1 MAGLG
6 PFEPSPRVAVAVS
19 GGADSLALALLA
31 QDWARAQGG
40 SVLALVVDHGLRAA
54 SAAEARLAIARLA
67 SRGIAARLLAV
78 SDLPRGSALAARAR
92 TARYR
97 ALTAAC
103 AEAGILHLLLGH
115 HAADQ
120 AETVLIRDLG
130 GSGPDGLA
138 GMAAL
143 VEMPSLRL
151 LRPLLGVPPGRL
163 RAGLRAAGMA
173 WTEDPS
179 NADPAALRPRL
190 RTLRRDRAGIG
201 PATRALVAGAA
212 AHAAT
217 RAAQEVA
224 IAAILAAR
232 VRIHAEGY
240 AVLSPGPLPAA
251 ALAALL
257 RAIAGAAFPAATE
270 AVAAL
275 AAAPAPATLAG
286 VRLLPAGRLGPGLLV
301 VREAAAM
308 TPEVAARP
316 GAVWDGRFRVLP
328 GATLADGLMLGPLGA
343 AAAALRSRTPLPSAV
358 LLTLPALRRGGVLVA
373 VPHLGYDPHGL
384 VGPQTLVF
392 APARAAGPAPFCA
405 GLASGNHSALC

>member
-1 MAGLG
+1 M
-6 PFEPSPRVAVAVS
+6 
-19 GGADSLALALLA
+19 
-31 QDWARAQGG
+31 
-40 SVLALVVDHGLRAA
+40 
-54 SAAEARLAIARLA
+54 
-67 SRGIAARLLAV
+67 
-78 SDLPRGSALAARAR
+78 
-92 TARYR
+92 
-97 ALTAAC
+97 AAC

-120 AETVLIRDLG
+120 AETVLIRELG

-151 LRPLLGVPPGRL
+151 LRPLLGVPPDRL
-163 RAGLRAAGMA
+163 RAVLRDAGLG

-190 RTLRRDRAGIG
+190 RALRRDRAGSG

-217 RAAQEVA
+217 RAAQEA
-224 IAAILAAR
+224 RIAEILAAR
-232 VRIHAEGY
+232 VRIYTEGF

-251 ALAALL
+251 ALSALL
-257 RAIAGAAFPAATE
+257 RTIGGAAFPPAPA

-275 AAAPAPATLAG
+275 AAAPRPATLGG

-308 TPEVAARP
+308 APAVAARP
-316 GAVWDGRFRVLP
+316 GAVWDGRFRVLA
-328 GATLADGLMLGPLGA
+328 GADGLMLGPLGA
-343 AAAALRSRTPLPSAV
+343 AAAAARSHMSLPSAV
-358 LLTLPALRRGGVLVA
+358 LVTLPALRRAGVLVA
-373 VPHLGYDPHGL
+373 VA
-384 VGPQTLVF
+384 PQTLVF
-392 APARAAGPAPFCA
+392 APARGVAPAPFCA
-405 GLASGNHSALC
+405 GLASENHSALC